1 MIEVINVKKDYVK
14 GKLTT
19 KALKG
24 ISFTLND
31 HGFISILGPS
41 GCGKST
47 LLNLLGLLD
56 RPTEGKIL
64 IDNEDLSSIS
74 TKRQDELRNKK
85 IGFIFQSYHLIPTLT
100 AYENVSLPLSLNTSL
115 SKKEVKEK
123 AEKLLKDVG
132 LFDLKNKYPS
142 ELSGGQAQRVAIA
155 RSLVNDPTI
164 ILADEPTGALDSE
177 NSLEITKILKDI
189 SAKHLVVVVTHNNEL
204 AYKYSDQIIH
214 LLDGK
219 IEKIEEIKP
228 LENSKTLQNST
239 IFEKKHSFKENII
252 WKLALKN
259 MFSKKWKTLLTSVA
273 NCFGLVSLGFILAI
287 TYGFS
292 LYQAKISYQ
301 TASNMPI
308 NVPAYTIK
316 SNQDDWKDI
325 NNTEIYTSKEEIY
338 PYINSKYEYTYT
350 YNSYTQSYFDL
361 LDELVEKGYAYEY
374 IINYGNDFS
383 YNLVTEFPESL
394 NGNSPKNIGAV
405 NTELSA
411 GGDYTSSSYGVPTN
425 IFHELYGNIDENY
438 DLLVGSLPKSK
449 NDLVLVVNEYNSINF
464 NILKALGFYNP
475 IDTSDEVKA
484 SELSSKVK
492 PISFS
497 DILDKTYKIFPN
509 DVFYTQKNVG
519 YVNDFFS
526 RIVDSQKEIITYE
539 QNNLNDLYFDNEK
552 GIELKISG
560 IIRPKEDSAI
570 TLLSP
575 SLCYSSELLDT
586 LQTLKE
592 SSAIASTISNNLIG
606 IDDKDSYTER
616 ENFRK
621 DFNELI
627 TKYNNGK
634 VDINSTTFNEIANK
648 YFSYIYVNDEY
659 HAHDSSGKIT
669 KYYSTSFS
677 NFLKY
682 SRKFGADLVSEE
694 VKSIGSSGDI
704 DKIVNILERVL
715 QNSMSS
721 ALDEEG
727 KNAFYKDFISIGAFI
742 NSYSQV
748 NNIAI
753 VPKDLDSRNKIIQIL
768 DQYNNSQAKESDRIY
783 YIELNNWMISDVG
796 NLVSLISTV
805 LALVVTVL
813 VLVAC
818 AMNILFTYNSVLER
832 TKDIGILRAIGTK
845 KFDVSRLFLNE
856 SALIGSLS
864 GVFSCLFAYLLTFP
878 VNSLVKEYYPN
889 YFSKSNLCV
898 FTYYHALILIGIG
911 IILAVFSSILPSYKA
926 SRKDPVECLR
936 SE

>member
-204 AYKYSDQIIH
+204 AYNYSDQIIH

-239 IFEKKHSFKENII
+239 IFEKKQSFKENII

-475 IDTSDEVKA
+475 VDTSDEVKA
-484 SELSSKVK
+484 SELS
-492 PISFS
+492 
-497 DILDKTYKIFPN
+497 
-509 DVFYTQKNVG
+509 
-519 YVNDFFS
+519 
-526 RIVDSQKEIITYE
+526 
-539 QNNLNDLYFDNEK
+539 
-552 GIELKISG
+552 
-560 IIRPKEDSAI
+560 
-570 TLLSP
+570 
-575 SLCYSSELLDT
+575 
-586 LQTLKE
+586 
-592 SSAIASTISNNLIG
+592 
-606 IDDKDSYTER
+606 
-616 ENFRK
+616 
-621 DFNELI
+621 
-627 TKYNNGK
+627 
-634 VDINSTTFNEIANK
+634 
-648 YFSYIYVNDEY
+648 
-659 HAHDSSGKIT
+659 
-669 KYYSTSFS
+669 
-677 NFLKY
+677 
-682 SRKFGADLVSEE
+682 
-694 VKSIGSSGDI
+694 
-704 DKIVNILERVL
+704 
-715 QNSMSS
+715 
-721 ALDEEG
+721 
-727 KNAFYKDFISIGAFI
+727 
-742 NSYSQV
+742 
-748 NNIAI
+748 
-753 VPKDLDSRNKIIQIL
+753 
-768 DQYNNSQAKESDRIY
+768 
-783 YIELNNWMISDVG
+783 
-796 NLVSLISTV
+796 
-805 LALVVTVL
+805 
-813 VLVAC
+813 
-818 AMNILFTYNSVLER
+818 
-832 TKDIGILRAIGTK
+832 
-845 KFDVSRLFLNE
+845 
-856 SALIGSLS
+856 
-864 GVFSCLFAYLLTFP
+864 
-878 VNSLVKEYYPN
+878 
-889 YFSKSNLCV
+889 
-898 FTYYHALILIGIG
+898 
-911 IILAVFSSILPSYKA
+911 
-926 SRKDPVECLR
+926 
-936 SE
+936 